1 MFDSGVILKGEFRCW
16 SLSGIKGLKKVS
28 LIWLL
33 WIFGVIFNS
42 EYSKQK
48 IGLVYINIRNL
59 YRFILPSLSAKSVH
73 PHAWKTAYLLLN

>member
-1 MFDSGVILKGEFRCW
+1 MITVNFWGD
-16 SLSGIKGLKKVS
+16 
-28 LIWLL
+28 
-33 WIFGVIFNS
+33 FNS

-59 YRFILPSLSAKSVH
+59 NRLMLPSLSAKSVH

>member
-1 MFDSGVILKGEFRCW
+1 MITVNFWGDFK
-16 SLSGIKGLKKVS
+16 
-28 LIWLL
+28 
-33 WIFGVIFNS
+33 S

-59 YRFILPSLSAKSVH
+59 NRFMLPSLSAKSVH